1 MDPTGTV
8 VLPPSAV
15 WGQAGNLTDTA
26 AKKPPISERPHSET
40 PLPSNAESS
49 VSRIAERMESLEQTV
64 SDLQAEKQLL
74 EECREDDAAMI
85 QHLRGQLEK
94 QWQRTVHLTAS
105 LVAADCAE
113 TAGRQA
119 RQHSSCCFG
128 SPTDLGKEG
137 SRSAEKNEQHKLRLI
152 VAQLEDEVERERE
165 AAAKQRAALLT
176 SVDTAES
183 AAEELLA
190 QSKLWENRCEILESR
205 MEQQKQMMVA
215 RLIQA
220 QGSWQ

>member
-40 PLPSNAESS
+40 PPPSNAESS

-128 SPTDLGKEG
+128 SPTDLGKG